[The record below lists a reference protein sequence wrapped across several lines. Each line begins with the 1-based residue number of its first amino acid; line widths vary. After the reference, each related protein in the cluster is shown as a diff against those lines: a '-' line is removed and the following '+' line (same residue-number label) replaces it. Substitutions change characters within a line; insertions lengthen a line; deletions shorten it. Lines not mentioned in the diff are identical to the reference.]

1 MKNVKP
7 NMSSD
12 VKLLM
17 NKIVQVHLM
26 QMFKLILGPILIL
39 MDPLKHQPAKLFKGT
54 YFFKTEWHRRR
65 GLRSKDLKNP
75 LILVF
80 IFMVVYV

>member
-54 YFFKTEWHRRR
+54 YFF
-65 GLRSKDLKNP
+65 
-75 LILVF
+75 
-80 IFMVVYV
+80 